1 MIDVSFELTVVN
13 NLPLTSEKDLSNAT
27 RTFLYQIGYLSKGS
41 DPDIPERLFVQCFLS
56 RSDKAWLVDELA
68 AVLET
73 SRPTIYRH
81 LNKLKG
87 LDLLEEVDLE
97 NAETNQVKKA
107 YKLRYSNLSKA
118 WKFVEANVELAMENY
133 RKTIDH
139 LQELLEFEKQ
149 RRLTEE

>member
-1 MIDVSFELTVVN
+1 VGFELTVVN
-13 NLPLTSEKDLSNAT
+13 NLPLTGEKDLTNAT

-41 DPDIPERLFVQCFLS
+41 DPEIPEKLFVECFLS
-56 RSDKAWLVDELA
+56 RADKAWLVDELA
-68 AVLET
+68 AVLQT

-97 NAETNQVKKA
+97 NKDTNQVKKA

-139 LQELLEFEKQ
+139 LQDLLEFEKQ
-149 RRLTEE
+149 RRLMED

>member
-1 MIDVSFELTVVN
+1 VIDVSFEITVVN
-13 NLPLTSEKDLSNAT
+13 NLPLTGEEDLNSAT

-41 DPDIPERLFVQCFLS
+41 DPDIPEKLFVECFLN
-56 RSDKAWLVDELA
+56 RADKAWLVDELA
-68 AVLET
+68 AVLST

-87 LDLLEEVDLE
+87 LDLLEEVELE
-97 NAETNQVKKA
+97 NEATNQVKKA

-139 LQELLEFEKQ
+139 LQDLMENHHKIQVNEG
-149 RRLTEE
+149 